1 MSPVSDQQWLR
12 QIGVDVTAD
21 TDDEDAGVSDDPVE
35 LDDDAS
41 AEIDD
46 EPAEFEDPSTCCRQR
61 AGERSATRPRLHP
74 TGDDDGENEGS
85 RMSGRAATPRG
96 CSAHSAAWP
105 SWRRS
110 PRLSG

>member
-41 AEIDD
+41 AETDD
-46 EPAEFEDPSTCCRQR
+46 EPAEFDDTSAAADSEPVSDPP
-61 AGERSATRPRLHP
+61 TRPRLHP
-74 TGDDDGENEGS
+74 TG
-85 RMSGRAATPRG
+85 RRRRA
-96 CSAHSAAWP
+96 
-105 SWRRS
+105 
-110 PRLSG
+110 